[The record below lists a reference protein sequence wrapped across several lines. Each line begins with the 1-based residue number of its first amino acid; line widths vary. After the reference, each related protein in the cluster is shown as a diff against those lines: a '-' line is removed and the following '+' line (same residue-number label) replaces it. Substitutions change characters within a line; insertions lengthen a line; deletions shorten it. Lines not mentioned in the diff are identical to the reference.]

1 MTTALSRLLT
11 VFDGDAVEPE
21 VVAGLEDSG
30 NGESAL
36 QLVENTNSSVVES
49 FGSGGPAHYSI
60 VQSAYRAGIEK
71 GQSHS
76 EELMAQVREEAHEAA
91 QAEIAAERQRLLT
104 ETLEPIANQLSE
116 AYAQLGDAIERGVAE
131 ALAPL
136 INEEIKRQ
144 ALGSLKTCME
154 ELMESKA
161 GCLVRISAPEEL
173 VEELAQNLA
182 PLADVANITPCDG
195 TDIEVKIDD
204 TILNV
209 QLSQLQQAMQEM
221 VN

>member
-11 VFDGDAVEPE
+11 VFDGDAAESD
-21 VVAGLEDSG
+21 VVATLPSSDEGASP
-30 NGESAL
+30 L
-36 QLVENTNSSVVES
+36 QLVEDASPLAQES
-49 FGSGGPAHYSI
+49 FGNAGPAHYSI
-60 VQSAYRAGIEK
+60 VQSAYQAGIEK
-71 GQSHS
+71 GQNHS
-76 EELMAQVREEAHEAA
+76 EELMAQVRAEAREAA
-91 QAEIAAERQRLLT
+91 QEEIAAERQRLLT
-104 ETLEPIANQLSE
+104 ETLEPIAHQLSQ

-136 INEEIKRQ
+136 INEEVKRQ

-154 ELMESKA
+154 ELMEGKT
-161 GCLVRISAPEEL
+161 GCLVRISAPEEI
-173 VEELAQNLA
+173 VEELAHNLA
-182 PLADVANITPCDG
+182 PLADVANITPCAG

-209 QLSQLQQAMQEM
+209 QLSQLQQTMQEM